1 MTSPQPIQQPTP
13 ERFFETARGFQR
25 SAALKSAIELG
36 VFTKIAEGANTSA
49 SLAQKIGAPERGVR
63 ILCDYLTVIG
73 FLTKHDGKYRLSP
86 DSDLFLNE
94 KSPAY
99 IGCSIEFLCGPA
111 EFNAMQNLTA
121 TIRQGKPQVAS
132 ALESDAKMWQSFARS
147 MAPLLQAGARAMAGQ
162 LRLATDR
169 ELRVLDIASSHGMWG
184 LAVAERYPK
193 AHIVGLDWP
202 TVVEVSKENAA
213 KMGFSS
219 RYSTIEGDA
228 FQVDFGGPYD
238 LILLPN
244 LLHHFDRDRNETLLK
259 KCHKHLR
266 DGGLVALAEFVPN
279 EDRVSPPMQAEFALT
294 MLGATEAGDAYT
306 FPEFKAMLTHAGF
319 RQIEA
324 RPLVGLPQTMIE
336 ARK

>member
-1 MTSPQPIQQPTP
+1 MTSPQPAQQPTP
-13 ERFFETARGFQR
+13 ERFFETARAFQR
-25 SAALKSAIELG
+25 SAAIKAAIELRM
-36 VFTKIAEGANTSA
+36 FTLIAEGANTST
-49 SLAQKIGAPERGVR
+49 SLAQQIGAPERGVR

-73 FLTKHDGKYRLSP
+73 FLTKDRGKYRLAP
-86 DSDLFLNE
+86 DADLFLNE

-111 EFNAMQNLTA
+111 EVTAMQNLTA
-121 TIRQGKPQVAS
+121 TIRQGKPQFAS

-162 LRLATDR
+162 LHLPADR
-169 ELRVLDIASSHGMWG
+169 DVRVLDIASSHGLWG
-184 LAVAERYPK
+184 LAVADRFPK

-202 TVVEVSKENAA
+202 SVVEVGKENAS

-228 FQVDFGGPYD
+228 FQVDLGGPYD

-244 LLHHFDRDRNETLLK
+244 LLHHFDKNRNETLLK

-266 DGGLVALAEFVPN
+266 DGGMVAIAEFVPN
-279 EDRVSPPMQAEFALT
+279 EDRVSPPTQAEFALT
-294 MLGATEAGDAYT
+294 MLGATEGGDAYT
-306 FPEFKAMLTHAGF
+306 LPEFKTMLTHAGF
-319 RQIEA
+319 RDIEA
-324 RPLVGLPQTMIE
+324 RPLTGLPQTMIE